1 MLFPYGNL
9 NDQKFLGFINNNDKK
24 LKKSN
29 SSLIL
34 KPPPDLALLFNQFSN
49 LIPENNSDPENMLRS
64 KYYDIDELQQFEA
77 ANKGKSLSLFHFN
90 SCLTK

>member
-1 MLFPYGNL
+1 MLLPYGNL

-24 LKKSN
+24 SKKSN

-34 KPPPDLALLFNQFSN
+34 KQPPDLALLFNQFNN
-49 LIPENNSDPENMLRS
+49 LIPENDSYPENMLQS
-64 KYYDIDELQQFEA
+64 KYYDIDELQQFETA
-77 ANKGKSLSLFHFN
+77 DKDKSLSLFHFN